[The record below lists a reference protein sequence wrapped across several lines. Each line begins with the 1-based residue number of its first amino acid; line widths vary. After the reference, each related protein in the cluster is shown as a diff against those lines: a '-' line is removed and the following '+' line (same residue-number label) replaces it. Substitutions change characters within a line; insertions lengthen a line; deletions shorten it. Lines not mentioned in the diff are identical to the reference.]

1 MRKTNIFTNFAELR
15 EIYLLI
21 NTGAAKAMGSALGH
35 APAVPGAVEVQHRM
49 VQSLKLMGFVTV
61 RAFKPTFC

>member
-21 NTGAAKAMGSALGH
+21 NAGAAKATSSGLGH
-35 APAVPGAVEVQHRM
+35 APAVPGAVEMQPKVVQR
-49 VQSLKLMGFVTV
+49 LRLMGFVTV
-61 RAFKPTFC
+61 RAFKPNF